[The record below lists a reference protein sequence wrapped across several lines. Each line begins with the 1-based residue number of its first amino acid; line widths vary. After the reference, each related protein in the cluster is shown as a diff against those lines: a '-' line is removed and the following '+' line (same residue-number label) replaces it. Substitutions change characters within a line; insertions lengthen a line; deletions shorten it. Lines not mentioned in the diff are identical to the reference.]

1 VDGNWVEFDLE
12 LYDFLEGLRE
22 SDLNDGLLIATRNL
36 RSSVRVIV
44 SDGPLLEEVSLLIDH
59 ILVKLTV
66 LMRQRI
72 IPLRSENVSTFR
84 ISEAFTGFLLVCQIG
99 KIQDCS
105 VNISIFLLHGVVFL
119 EIHTKSLFY
128 ALALMIILE

>member
-84 ISEAFTGFLLVCQIG
+84 ISEAFTGFSWSVRSGKSRIALLI
-99 KIQDCS
+99 
-105 VNISIFLLHGVVFL
+105 
-119 EIHTKSLFY
+119 SLFFY
-128 ALALMIILE
+128 CMALYFLRFIPKVCSMP

>member
-1 VDGNWVEFDLE
+1 
-12 LYDFLEGLRE
+12 
-22 SDLNDGLLIATRNL
+22 
-36 RSSVRVIV
+36 
-44 SDGPLLEEVSLLIDH
+44 
-59 ILVKLTV
+59 
-66 LMRQRI
+66 MRQRI

-128 ALALMIILE
+128 ALALMIILEQDFAFFRESLNGQTSVQIDISISDQVIPGVGSFF